1 MGRCAERAPRAARDS
16 RGRRRFRFRSCVV
29 SCRVV
34 SCRLGSA
41 RRGAARRGAAP
52 RGVFAHAPAG
62 SHAP

>member
-34 SCRLGSA
+34 SARLGSARLGSA
-41 RRGAARRGAAP
+41 RRAAP

>member
-1 MGRCAERAPRAARDS
+1 MGRCAERAPQAARDS

-34 SCRLGSA
+34 SCRVVSA
-41 RRGAARRGAAP
+41 RLAAR

>member
-1 MGRCAERAPRAARDS
+1 MGRCAERAPQAARDS
-16 RGRRRFRFRSCVV
+16 RGRRRFRFRFCVV

-34 SCRLGSA
+34 SARLGS
-41 RRGAARRGAAP
+41 P